1 MLKELDLHFARPKI
15 EKKKPVRNLVEK
27 RNLAQTFAVIFLST
41 VLMIFV
47 PKIFG
52 GTNEEYSLF
61 ITSLISLFVEII
73 ALMYVV
79 AIAFSKEIRSNELI
93 KSLKSVSLAY
103 IAFAAVM
110 TIVKILLIIIL

>member
-1 MLKELDLHFARPKI
+1 MIKKLNLHFAKPKI
-15 EKKKPVRNLVEK
+15 EKTKPVRSLVDK
-27 RNLAQTFAVIFLST
+27 RNLSQTFVVIFLST
-41 VLMIFV
+41 LLMIFL

-61 ITSLISLFVEII
+61 ILSLISLFVEIV
-73 ALMYVV
+73 ALMYVTL
-79 AIAFSKEIRSNELI
+79 IAFSKEVRSSELI
-93 KSLKSVSLAY
+93 KTLNSVSLSY